1 VKQAGLAPDDALGFS
16 VCVRARYVRATTNA
30 ARARVSP
37 LPTFQ
42 GGKEKNRF
50 DVSIERT
57 RAPAAFSRLV
67 LSGSARECQVGT
79 PNPQSGVNFFFSSPT
94 LGGET
99 ETHTNA
105 SRKNKKGRGES
116 SSSASWCEQARTI
129 FRETSNY
136 RAREWTLFATRER
149 RVPDRETRRT
159 RVRVARRRKHPRE
172 GAHFGRVRS
181 NAARAESQ
189 PTRFRRC
196 SFFLLSR
203 RPAFRGN
210 RHPATRPGGGRDE
223 GSETRSVARDSDA
236 RALTDHTPRSRS
248 PPRRTET
255 RLRVRGPNALGLE
268 KRRANNDRQPTV
280 STR

>member
-1 VKQAGLAPDDALGFS
+1 M
-16 VCVRARYVRATTNA
+16 RARPIRARDDQCGARACFPSSDVSGGEGKKPFRSSGRGLQRRFRDSCFLDLRASAKSARRILNRELIFFCLLRRSA
-30 ARARVSP
+30 ARLKRHTKREPTKQKRARRI
-37 LPTFQ
+37 F
-42 GGKEKNRF
+42 
-50 DVSIERT
+50 
-57 RAPAAFSRLV
+57 RL
-67 LSGSARECQVGT
+67 CQLV
-79 PNPQSGVNFFFSSPT
+79 P
-94 LGGET
+94 
-99 ETHTNA
+99 
-105 SRKNKKGRGES
+105 
-116 SSSASWCEQARTI
+116 QARTI
-129 FRETSNY
+129 FRETSND

-149 RVPDRETRRT
+149 SVPDRETRRT

-236 RALTDHTPRSRS
+236 RALTDHTPALTLTAPTHRDEAAR
-248 PPRRTET
+248 PWTERART
-255 RLRVRGPNALGLE
+255 
-268 KRRANNDRQPTV
+268 
-280 STR
+280 

>member
-1 VKQAGLAPDDALGFS
+1 M
-16 VCVRARYVRATTNA
+16 R
-30 ARARVSP
+30 RARVFP
-37 LPTFQ
+37 LFRRFR
-42 GGKEKNRF
+42 GGRKKTVSMFRF
-50 DVSIERT
+50 ERT

-79 PNPQSGVNFFFSSPT
+79 PNPQSGVNFFLSCPT

-136 RAREWTLFATRER
+136 RAREWHLPRRANGAFRTAKRAARGFASLGGGSTREKVR
-149 RVPDRETRRT
+149 ISVASART
-159 RVRVARRRKHPRE
+159 PR
-172 GAHFGRVRS
+172 APSRNR
-181 NAARAESQ
+181 
-189 PTRFRRC
+189 RFRRC

-236 RALTDHTPRSRS
+236 RALTDHTPALTLTAPTHRDEAAR
-248 PPRRTET
+248 PWTERART
-255 RLRVRGPNALGLE
+255 
-268 KRRANNDRQPTV
+268 
-280 STR
+280 

>member
-1 VKQAGLAPDDALGFS
+1 M
-16 VCVRARYVRATTNA
+16 R
-30 ARARVSP
+30 RARVFP
-37 LPTFQ
+37 LFRRFR
-42 GGKEKNRF
+42 GGRKKTVSMFRSSGRGLQRRF
-50 DVSIERT
+50 RDSCFLDL
-57 RAPAAFSRLV
+57 RASAK
-67 LSGSARECQVGT
+67 SARRILNRELI
-79 PNPQSGVNFFFSSPT
+79 FFFSSPT

-189 PTRFRRC
+189 PTFQKMLVFSPFAPSRVSRQPPSGDAPGRRA
-196 SFFLLSR
+196 R
-203 RPAFRGN
+203 R
-210 RHPATRPGGGRDE
+210 
-223 GSETRSVARDSDA
+223 
-236 RALTDHTPRSRS
+236 
-248 PPRRTET
+248 
-255 RLRVRGPNALGLE
+255 RLRDAE
-268 KRRANNDRQPTV
+268 RRARL
-280 STR
+280 

>member
-1 VKQAGLAPDDALGFS
+1 M
-16 VCVRARYVRATTNA
+16 R
-30 ARARVSP
+30 RARVFP
-37 LPTFQ
+37 LFRRFS

-50 DVSIERT
+50 DVSIE

-67 LSGSARECQVGT
+67 LSGSARECQVGM
-79 PNPQSGVNFFFSSPT
+79 PNPQSGVNFFLSCPT

-99 ETHTNA
+99 ETPHETRA
-105 SRKNKKGRGES
+105 DKKGAANLPPLPVG
-116 SSSASWCEQARTI
+116 SAGSDDISRNVELP
-129 FRETSNY
+129 
-136 RAREWTLFATRER
+136 RARVALTATRER
-149 RVPDRETRRT
+149 SVPDRETRRT

-236 RALTDHTPRSRS
+236 RALTDHTPALTLTAPTHRDEAAR
-248 PPRRTET
+248 PWTERART
-255 RLRVRGPNALGLE
+255 
-268 KRRANNDRQPTV
+268 
-280 STR
+280 

>member
-1 VKQAGLAPDDALGFS
+1 MVPPSAASEKFPRKREARGTRTDDDALGFS

-67 LSGSARECQVGT
+67 LSGSARECQVGK
-79 PNPQSGVNFFFSSPT
+79 PNPQSGVNFFLSSPT

-99 ETHTNA
+99 ETPHETREPTKRA
-105 SRKNKKGRGES
+105 RRIFRF
-116 SSSASWCEQARTI
+116 CQLVPQARTI

-196 SFFLLSR
+196 SFFLFSR

-236 RALTDHTPRSRS
+236 RALTDHTPALTLTAPTHRDEAAR
-248 PPRRTET
+248 PWTERART
-255 RLRVRGPNALGLE
+255 
-268 KRRANNDRQPTV
+268 
-280 STR
+280 

>member
-1 VKQAGLAPDDALGFS
+1 MVPPSAASEKFPRKREARGTRTDDDALGFS

-67 LSGSARECQVGT
+67 LSGSARECQVGSRIL
-79 PNPQSGVNFFFSSPT
+79 NRELIFFCLLRRSAAR
-94 LGGET
+94 LKR
-99 ETHTNA
+99 HTKR
-105 SRKNKKGRGES
+105 SRQKVRGES
-116 SSSASWCEQARTI
+116 SAYASWFRTRTI

-236 RALTDHTPRSRS
+236 RALTDHTPALTLTAPTHRDEAAR
-248 PPRRTET
+248 PWTERART
-255 RLRVRGPNALGLE
+255 
-268 KRRANNDRQPTV
+268 
-280 STR
+280 

>member
-1 VKQAGLAPDDALGFS
+1 
-16 VCVRARYVRATTNA
+16 VRARPIRARDDQCG
-30 ARARVSP
+30 ARACFPSS
-37 LPTFQ
+37 
-42 GGKEKNRF
+42 
-50 DVSIERT
+50 DVSGGEGKKPFRCFDRADAGSSGVFAT
-57 RAPAAFSRLV
+57 RAFWICARVPSR
-67 LSGSARECQVGT
+67 Q
-79 PNPQSGVNFFFSSPT
+79 PNPQSGVNFFLSSPT

-99 ETHTNA
+99 ETPHETREPTKRA
-105 SRKNKKGRGES
+105 RRIFRVCQLVPQG
-116 SSSASWCEQARTI
+116 RTI

-236 RALTDHTPRSRS
+236 RALTDHTPALTLTAPTHRDEAAR
-248 PPRRTET
+248 PWTERART
-255 RLRVRGPNALGLE
+255 
-268 KRRANNDRQPTV
+268 
-280 STR
+280 

>member
-1 VKQAGLAPDDALGFS
+1 M
-16 VCVRARYVRATTNA
+16 CVRARYVRATTNA

-105 SRKNKKGRGES
+105 TEKTKKGAANLPLLPVGVNRLGRYFEKRRTTARASGHSSRRANGGFRTAKRAARGF
-116 SSSASWCEQARTI
+116 ASLGGGSTREKVRISVASARTP
-129 FRETSNY
+129 
-136 RAREWTLFATRER
+136 RAPSRNR
-149 RVPDRETRRT
+149 
-159 RVRVARRRKHPRE
+159 
-172 GAHFGRVRS
+172 
-181 NAARAESQ
+181 
-189 PTRFRRC
+189 RFRRC

-236 RALTDHTPRSRS
+236 RALTDHTPALTLTAPTHRDEAAR
-248 PPRRTET
+248 PWTERART
-255 RLRVRGPNALGLE
+255 
-268 KRRANNDRQPTV
+268 
-280 STR
+280 

>member
-1 VKQAGLAPDDALGFS
+1 M
-16 VCVRARYVRATTNA
+16 R
-30 ARARVSP
+30 RARVFP
-37 LPTFQ
+37 LFRRFS

-50 DVSIERT
+50 DVSIE

-67 LSGSARECQVGT
+67 LSGSARECQVGM
-79 PNPQSGVNFFFSSPT
+79 PNPQSGVNFFLSCPT

-116 SSSASWCEQARTI
+116 SDSASWFRRLGRYFEKRRTTARASGT
-129 FRETSNY
+129 T
-136 RAREWTLFATRER
+136 ATRER
-149 RVPDRETRRT
+149 KVPDRETRRT

-236 RALTDHTPRSRS
+236 RALTDHTPALTLTAPTHRDEAAR
-248 PPRRTET
+248 PWTERART
-255 RLRVRGPNALGLE
+255 
-268 KRRANNDRQPTV
+268 
-280 STR
+280 

>member
-1 VKQAGLAPDDALGFS
+1 M
-16 VCVRARYVRATTNA
+16 CVRARYVRATTNA

-79 PNPQSGVNFFFSSPT
+79 PNPQSGVNFFLSCPT

-99 ETHTNA
+99 ETPHETREKTKRA
-105 SRKNKKGRGES
+105 RRIFRF
-116 SSSASWCEQARTI
+116 CQLVPQARTI

-136 RAREWTLFATRER
+136 RAREWHLPRRANGAFRTAKRAARGFASLGGGSTREKVR
-149 RVPDRETRRT
+149 ISVASART
-159 RVRVARRRKHPRE
+159 PR
-172 GAHFGRVRS
+172 APSRNR
-181 NAARAESQ
+181 
-189 PTRFRRC
+189 RFRRC

-268 KRRANNDRQPTV
+268 KRRANNDRPPTV